1 MEHNFWLN
9 RWLENKIQ
17 FNQNEVNPYLLKHH
31 QHLGALAGHNVF
43 VPLCGKSID
52 MIWLMKQGA
61 RVVGVELSQMAI
73 EQFISE
79 NDLKTTQSQQQ
90 PFVKYSDGQSLFW
103 VGDYFALSKEEIGA
117 VEYVYDRASLI
128 AMPKDQRQ
136 QYADHLLSIVA
147 PGTKIL
153 LITMEFQTPTDNLPP
168 FSISMEEI
176 EQIFK
181 GAMTIQCLEDCDA
194 QKLPEHLVKRGF
206 ENVKD
211 RVHVITV

>member
-9 RWLENKIQ
+9 KWQKNDIH
-17 FNQNEVNPYLLKHH
+17 FNQNEVNPFLLKYH

-52 MIWLMKQGA
+52 MLWLMKQGA
-61 RVVGVELSQMAI
+61 SVVGVELSQMAI
-73 EQFISE
+73 EQFIHE
-79 NDLKTTQSQQQ
+79 NSLKATQSEQQ
-90 PFVKYSDGQSLFW
+90 PFVRYSDDQWLFW
-103 VGDYFALSKEEIGA
+103 VGDYFTLSKKEIGS

-128 AMPKDQRQ
+128 AMPKDLRQ
-136 QYADHLLSIVA
+136 QYVDHLLNIVD

-153 LITMEFQTPTDNLPP
+153 LITMQYQAPTDKLPP

-181 GAMTIQCLEDCDA
+181 GAMTIECLESSDA

-206 ENVKD
+206 KNVKS
-211 RVHVITV
+211 RVHLITV